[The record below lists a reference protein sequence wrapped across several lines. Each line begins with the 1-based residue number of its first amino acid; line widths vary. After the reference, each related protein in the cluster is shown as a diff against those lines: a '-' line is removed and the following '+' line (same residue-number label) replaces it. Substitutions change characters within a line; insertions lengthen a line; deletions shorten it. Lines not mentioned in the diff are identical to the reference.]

1 MDKKVK
7 AFFAAM
13 GIATALLVPV
23 SASADN
29 SDSEVQVSIDITW
42 DSLEF
47 TYTDR
52 QWDPETHSYKGGG
65 WSDSGGNFTLTN
77 TGNVGVMADFSYKQ
91 AEGMEEIKGY
101 FSSSKLI
108 VPISESRNSKLTL
121 SGKPT
126 AHFESM
132 TVGTVTV
139 NVTTDDSGDA
149 GDSTITGWYKDEETG
164 DWYYYDKNGKLVTGW
179 FKDGGSEWYYADEDG
194 KLVRGWFKDGGD
206 DWYYSDNDGK
216 LHTGWLIS
224 PDGFNEQTFYFD
236 DDGKM
241 HTGWLVSPDGFNEQ
255 TFYFDDDGKMH
266 IGWLISPLGAK
277 GKMFY
282 FDPMGV
288 MQTGWYVDGNNRFY
302 LGADGTMLS
311 AWLVSPLGYEEGKTY
326 YYDETGAMHMGWL
339 TDPPGPE
346 GQTFYFSERG
356 TMVTGWANIG
366 DYWYYFHSDGVMATD
381 TTMDGK
387 HLGSDGRW
395 DGYGE
400 TPNM

>member
-1 MDKKVK
+1 MDKKIK

-29 SDSEVQVSIDITW
+29 SDSKVQVSIDITW

-52 QWDPETHSYKGGG
+52 QWDPETHSYIGGG

-91 AEGMEEIKGY
+91 AEGMDEIKGY
-101 FSSSKLI
+101 FSSSELI

-194 KLVRGWFKDGGD
+194 KLVRGWFKDGGNDWYYADKDGKLVRGWFNDGGD

-216 LHTGWLIS
+216 LNT
-224 PDGFNEQTFYFD
+224 
-236 DDGKM
+236 
-241 HTGWLVSPDGFNEQ
+241 
-255 TFYFDDDGKMH
+255 
-266 IGWLISPLGAK
+266 GWLISPLGAK

-282 FDPMGV
+282 FDLMGV

-339 TDPPGPE
+339 TDPPGSE

>member
-29 SDSEVQVSIDITW
+29 SDSKVQVSIDITW

-47 TYTDR
+47 TYTDG

-91 AEGMEEIKGY
+91 AEGMDEIKGY
-101 FSSSKLI
+101 FSSSELI

-126 AHFESM
+126 EHFESM
-132 TVGTVTV
+132 TVGTITV

-194 KLVRGWFKDGGD
+194 KVLTGSNNGGEYDLSYPWDYGKLYTDWVKVDD
-206 DWYYSDNDGK
+206 DWYYFDGYGSIAK
-216 LHTGWLIS
+216 NTTI
-224 PDGFNEQTFYFD
+224 DGRY
-236 DDGKM
+236 
-241 HTGWLVSPDGFNEQ
+241 
-255 TFYFDDDGKMH
+255 
-266 IGWLISPLGAK
+266 IGL
-277 GKMFY
+277 
-282 FDPMGV
+282 
-288 MQTGWYVDGNNRFY
+288 
-302 LGADGTMLS
+302 
-311 AWLVSPLGYEEGKTY
+311 
-326 YYDETGAMHMGWL
+326 
-339 TDPPGPE
+339 
-346 GQTFYFSERG
+346 
-356 TMVTGWANIG
+356 
-366 DYWYYFHSDGVMATD
+366 
-381 TTMDGK
+381 
-387 HLGSDGRW
+387 DGRW

>member
-1 MDKKVK
+1 MDKKIK

-29 SDSEVQVSIDITW
+29 SDSKVQVSIDITW

-52 QWDPETHSYKGGG
+52 QWDPETHSYIGGG

-91 AEGMEEIKGY
+91 AEGMDEIKGY
-101 FSSSKLI
+101 FSSSELI

-164 DWYYYDKNGKLVTGW
+164 DWYYYD
-179 FKDGGSEWYYADEDG
+179 
-194 KLVRGWFKDGGD
+194 
-206 DWYYSDNDGK
+206 NDGK
-216 LHTGWLIS
+216 LHT
-224 PDGFNEQTFYFD
+224 
-236 DDGKM
+236 
-241 HTGWLVSPDGFNEQ
+241 
-255 TFYFDDDGKMH
+255 
-266 IGWLISPLGAK
+266 GWLISPLGAK

-282 FDPMGV
+282 FDLMGV

-339 TDPPGPE
+339 TDPPGSE

>member
-1 MDKKVK
+1 MDKKIK

-29 SDSEVQVSIDITW
+29 SDSKVQVSIDITW

-47 TYTDR
+47 TYTDG

-91 AEGMEEIKGY
+91 AEGMDEIKGY
-101 FSSSKLI
+101 FSSSELI

-194 KLVRGWFKDGGD
+194 KLVRGWFKDGGNDWYYADKDGKLVRGWFNDGGD

-224 PDGFNEQTFYFD
+224 P
-236 DDGKM
+236 
-241 HTGWLVSPDGFNEQ
+241 
-255 TFYFDDDGKMH
+255 
-266 IGWLISPLGAK
+266 LGAK

-282 FDPMGV
+282 FDLMGV

-339 TDPPGPE
+339 TDPPGSE

>member
-1 MDKKVK
+1 MDKKIK
-7 AFFAAM
+7 AIFAAM
-13 GIATALLVPV
+13 GSATALLVPV

-29 SDSEVQVSIDITW
+29 SDSKVQVSIDITW

-52 QWDPETHSYKGGG
+52 QWDPETHSYIGGG

-91 AEGMEEIKGY
+91 AEGMDEIKGY
-101 FSSSKLI
+101 FSSSELI

-194 KLVRGWFKDGGD
+194 KLVRGWFKDGGNDWYYADKDGKLVRGWFNDGGD

-224 PDGFNEQTFYFD
+224 P
-236 DDGKM
+236 
-241 HTGWLVSPDGFNEQ
+241 
-255 TFYFDDDGKMH
+255 
-266 IGWLISPLGAK
+266 LGAK

-282 FDPMGV
+282 FDLMGV

-339 TDPPGPE
+339 TDPPGSE

>member
-1 MDKKVK
+1 MDKKIK

-29 SDSEVQVSIDITW
+29 SDSKVQVSIDITW

-52 QWDPETHSYKGGG
+52 QWDPETHSYIGGG

-91 AEGMEEIKGY
+91 AEGMDEIKGY
-101 FSSSKLI
+101 FSSSELI

-194 KLVRGWFKDGGD
+194 KLVRGWFKDGGNDWYYADKDGKLVRGWFNDGGD

-224 PDGFNEQTFYFD
+224 P
-236 DDGKM
+236 
-241 HTGWLVSPDGFNEQ
+241 
-255 TFYFDDDGKMH
+255 
-266 IGWLISPLGAK
+266 LGAK

-282 FDPMGV
+282 FDLMGV

-339 TDPPGPE
+339 TDPPGSE

-381 TTMDGK
+381 TTTDGK

>member
-1 MDKKVK
+1 MDKKIK

-29 SDSEVQVSIDITW
+29 SDSKVQVSIDITW

-52 QWDPETHSYKGGG
+52 QWDPETHSYIGGG

-91 AEGMEEIKGY
+91 AEGMDEIKGY
-101 FSSSKLI
+101 FSSSELI

-194 KLVRGWFKDGGD
+194 KLVRGWFKDGGNDWYYADKDGKLVRGWFNDGGD

-224 PDGFNEQTFYFD
+224 P
-236 DDGKM
+236 
-241 HTGWLVSPDGFNEQ
+241 
-255 TFYFDDDGKMH
+255 
-266 IGWLISPLGAK
+266 LGAK

-282 FDPMGV
+282 FDLMGV

-339 TDPPGPE
+339 TDPPGSE

-395 DGYGE
+395 DGYGCG
-400 TPNM
+400 NSQHGGVCSGG

>member
-1 MDKKVK
+1 MDKKIK

-29 SDSEVQVSIDITW
+29 SDSKVQVSIDITW

-52 QWDPETHSYKGGG
+52 QWDPETHSYIGGG

-91 AEGMEEIKGY
+91 AEGMDEIKGY
-101 FSSSKLI
+101 FSSSELI

-194 KLVRGWFKDGGD
+194 KLVRGWFKDGGNDWYYADKDGKLVRGWFNDGGD

-224 PDGFNEQTFYFD
+224 P
-236 DDGKM
+236 
-241 HTGWLVSPDGFNEQ
+241 
-255 TFYFDDDGKMH
+255 
-266 IGWLISPLGAK
+266 LGAK

-282 FDPMGV
+282 FDLMGV

-339 TDPPGPE
+339 TDPPGSE

-387 HLGSDGRW
+387 HLGLDGRW

>member
-1 MDKKVK
+1 MDKKIK

-29 SDSEVQVSIDITW
+29 SDSKVQVSIDITW

-52 QWDPETHSYKGGG
+52 QWDPETHSYIGGG

-91 AEGMEEIKGY
+91 AEGMDEIKGY
-101 FSSSKLI
+101 FSSSELI

-194 KLVRGWFKDGGD
+194 KLVRGWFKDGGNDWYYADKDGKLVRGWFNDGGD

-216 LHTGWLIS
+216 LHTGR
-224 PDGFNEQTFYFD
+224 
-236 DDGKM
+236 
-241 HTGWLVSPDGFNEQ
+241 
-255 TFYFDDDGKMH
+255 
-266 IGWLISPLGAK
+266 LISPLGAK

-282 FDPMGV
+282 FDLMGV

-339 TDPPGPE
+339 TDPPGSE

>member
-1 MDKKVK
+1 MVKKIK

-29 SDSEVQVSIDITW
+29 SDSKVQVSIDITW

-52 QWDPETHSYKGGG
+52 QWDPETHSYIGGG

-91 AEGMEEIKGY
+91 AEGMDEIKGY
-101 FSSSKLI
+101 FSSSELI

-194 KLVRGWFKDGGD
+194 KLVRGWFKDGGNDWYYADKDGKLVRGWFNDGGD

-224 PDGFNEQTFYFD
+224 P
-236 DDGKM
+236 
-241 HTGWLVSPDGFNEQ
+241 
-255 TFYFDDDGKMH
+255 
-266 IGWLISPLGAK
+266 LGAK

-282 FDPMGV
+282 FDLMGV

-339 TDPPGPE
+339 TDPPGSE

>member
-1 MDKKVK
+1 MDKKIK

-29 SDSEVQVSIDITW
+29 SDSKVQVSIDITW

-52 QWDPETHSYKGGG
+52 QWDPETHSYIGGG

-91 AEGMEEIKGY
+91 AEGMDEIKGY
-101 FSSSKLI
+101 FSSSELI

-194 KLVRGWFKDGGD
+194 KLVRGWFKDGGNDWYYADKDGKLVRGWFNDGGD

-224 PDGFNEQTFYFD
+224 T
-236 DDGKM
+236 
-241 HTGWLVSPDGFNEQ
+241 
-255 TFYFDDDGKMH
+255 
-266 IGWLISPLGAK
+266 LGAK

-282 FDPMGV
+282 FDLMGV

-339 TDPPGPE
+339 TDPPGSE

>member
-52 QWDPETHSYKGGG
+52 QWDPETHSYIGGG

-91 AEGMEEIKGY
+91 AEGMDEIKGY
-101 FSSSKLI
+101 FSSSELI

-194 KLVRGWFKDGGD
+194 KLVRGWFKDGGNDWYYADKDGKLVRGWFNDGGD

-224 PDGFNEQTFYFD
+224 P
-236 DDGKM
+236 
-241 HTGWLVSPDGFNEQ
+241 
-255 TFYFDDDGKMH
+255 
-266 IGWLISPLGAK
+266 LGAK

-282 FDPMGV
+282 FDLMGV

-339 TDPPGPE
+339 TDPPGSE

-381 TTMDGK
+381 TTMNGK

>member
-91 AEGMEEIKGY
+91 AEGMDEIKGY
-101 FSSSKLI
+101 FSSSELI

-194 KLVRGWFKDGGD
+194 KLVRGWFKDGGNDWYYADKDGKLVRGWFNDGGD

-224 PDGFNEQTFYFD
+224 P
-236 DDGKM
+236 
-241 HTGWLVSPDGFNEQ
+241 
-255 TFYFDDDGKMH
+255 
-266 IGWLISPLGAK
+266 LGAK

-282 FDPMGV
+282 FDLMGV

-339 TDPPGPE
+339 TDPPGSE

>member
-1 MDKKVK
+1 MDKKIK

-29 SDSEVQVSIDITW
+29 SDSKVQVSIDITW

-52 QWDPETHSYKGGG
+52 QWDPETHSYIGGG

-91 AEGMEEIKGY
+91 AEGMDEIKGY
-101 FSSSKLI
+101 FSSSELI

-194 KLVRGWFKDGGD
+194 KLVRGWFKDGGNDWYYADKDGKLVRGWFNDGGD

-224 PDGFNEQTFYFD
+224 P
-236 DDGKM
+236 
-241 HTGWLVSPDGFNEQ
+241 
-255 TFYFDDDGKMH
+255 
-266 IGWLISPLGAK
+266 LGAK

-282 FDPMGV
+282 FDLMGV

-339 TDPPGPE
+339 TDPPGSE

-366 DYWYYFHSDGVMATD
+366 GYWYYFHSDGVMATD

>member
-1 MDKKVK
+1 MDKKIK

-29 SDSEVQVSIDITW
+29 SDSKVQVSIDITW

-52 QWDPETHSYKGGG
+52 QWDPETHSYIGGG

-91 AEGMEEIKGY
+91 AVGMDEIKGY
-101 FSSSKLI
+101 FSSSELI

-194 KLVRGWFKDGGD
+194 KLVRGWFKDGGNDWYYADKDGKLVRGWFNDGGD

-224 PDGFNEQTFYFD
+224 P
-236 DDGKM
+236 
-241 HTGWLVSPDGFNEQ
+241 
-255 TFYFDDDGKMH
+255 
-266 IGWLISPLGAK
+266 LGAK

-282 FDPMGV
+282 FDLMGV

-339 TDPPGPE
+339 TDPPGSE

>member
-29 SDSEVQVSIDITW
+29 SDSKVQVSIDITW

-52 QWDPETHSYKGGG
+52 QWDPETHSYIGGG

-91 AEGMEEIKGY
+91 AEGMDEIKGY
-101 FSSSKLI
+101 FSSSELI

-194 KLVRGWFKDGGD
+194 KLVRGWFKDGGNDWYYADKDGKLVRGWFNDGGD

-224 PDGFNEQTFYFD
+224 P
-236 DDGKM
+236 
-241 HTGWLVSPDGFNEQ
+241 
-255 TFYFDDDGKMH
+255 
-266 IGWLISPLGAK
+266 LGAK

-282 FDPMGV
+282 FDLMGV

-339 TDPPGPE
+339 TDPPGSE

>member
-13 GIATALLVPV
+13 GIATALLVSV

-47 TYTDR
+47 TYTDG

-91 AEGMEEIKGY
+91 AEGMDEIKGY
-101 FSSSKLI
+101 FSSSELI

-194 KLVRGWFKDGGD
+194 KLVRGWFKDGGNDWYYADKDGKLVRGWFNDGGD

-224 PDGFNEQTFYFD
+224 P
-236 DDGKM
+236 
-241 HTGWLVSPDGFNEQ
+241 
-255 TFYFDDDGKMH
+255 
-266 IGWLISPLGAK
+266 LGAK

-282 FDPMGV
+282 FDLMGV

>member
-23 SASADN
+23 SASADI

-47 TYTDR
+47 TYTDG
-52 QWDPETHSYKGGG
+52 QWDPETHSYIGGG

-77 TGNVGVMADFSYKQ
+77 TGNVSVMADFSYKQ
-91 AEGMEEIKGY
+91 AEGMDEIKGY

-194 KLVRGWFKDGGD
+194 KLVRGWFNDGGNDGRYSYYDGKLYTDWVKVDD
-206 DWYYSDNDGK
+206 DWYYFDG
-216 LHTGWLIS
+216 
-224 PDGFNEQTFYFD
+224 DGSIAKDITI
-236 DDGKM
+236 DGR
-241 HTGWLVSPDGFNEQ
+241 
-255 TFYFDDDGKMH
+255 Y
-266 IGWLISPLGAK
+266 IGL
-277 GKMFY
+277 
-282 FDPMGV
+282 
-288 MQTGWYVDGNNRFY
+288 
-302 LGADGTMLS
+302 
-311 AWLVSPLGYEEGKTY
+311 
-326 YYDETGAMHMGWL
+326 
-339 TDPPGPE
+339 
-346 GQTFYFSERG
+346 
-356 TMVTGWANIG
+356 
-366 DYWYYFHSDGVMATD
+366 
-381 TTMDGK
+381 
-387 HLGSDGRW
+387 DGRW
-395 DGYGE
+395 DGIGDA
-400 TPNM
+400 PNT

>member
-1 MDKKVK
+1 MDKKIK

-29 SDSEVQVSIDITW
+29 SDSKVQVSIDITW

-52 QWDPETHSYKGGG
+52 QWDPETHSYIGGG

-91 AEGMEEIKGY
+91 AEGMDEIKGY
-101 FSSSKLI
+101 FSSSELI

-194 KLVRGWFKDGGD
+194 KLVRGWFKDGGNDWYYADKDGKLVRGWFNDGGD

-224 PDGFNEQTFYFD
+224 P
-236 DDGKM
+236 
-241 HTGWLVSPDGFNEQ
+241 
-255 TFYFDDDGKMH
+255 
-266 IGWLISPLGAK
+266 LGAK

-282 FDPMGV
+282 FDLMGV

-339 TDPPGPE
+339 TDPPGSE

-387 HLGSDGRW
+387 HLGSGGRW

>member
-1 MDKKVK
+1 MDKKIK

-29 SDSEVQVSIDITW
+29 SDSKVQVSIDITW

-52 QWDPETHSYKGGG
+52 QWDPETHSYIGGG

-91 AEGMEEIKGY
+91 AEGMDEIKGY
-101 FSSSKLI
+101 FSSSELI

-179 FKDGGSEWYYADEDG
+179 FKDGGSEWYYADEDVKLVRGWFKDGGNDWYYADKDG
-194 KLVRGWFKDGGD
+194 KLVRGWFNDGGD

-224 PDGFNEQTFYFD
+224 P
-236 DDGKM
+236 
-241 HTGWLVSPDGFNEQ
+241 
-255 TFYFDDDGKMH
+255 
-266 IGWLISPLGAK
+266 LGAK

-282 FDPMGV
+282 FDLMGV

-339 TDPPGPE
+339 TDPPGSE

>member
-1 MDKKVK
+1 MDKKIK

-29 SDSEVQVSIDITW
+29 SDSKVQVSIDITW

-52 QWDPETHSYKGGG
+52 QWDPETHSYIGGG

-91 AEGMEEIKGY
+91 AEGMDEIKGY
-101 FSSSKLI
+101 FSSSELI

-194 KLVRGWFKDGGD
+194 KLVRGWFKDGGNDWYYADKDGKLVRGWFNDGGD

-224 PDGFNEQTFYFD
+224 P
-236 DDGKM
+236 
-241 HTGWLVSPDGFNEQ
+241 
-255 TFYFDDDGKMH
+255 
-266 IGWLISPLGAK
+266 LGAK

-282 FDPMGV
+282 FDLMGV

-302 LGADGTMLS
+302 LGVDGTMLS

-339 TDPPGPE
+339 TDPPGSE

>member
-1 MDKKVK
+1 MDKKIK

-13 GIATALLVPV
+13 GIATVLLVPV

-29 SDSEVQVSIDITW
+29 SDSKVQVSIDITW

-47 TYTDR
+47 TYTDG

-91 AEGMEEIKGY
+91 AEGMDEIKGY
-101 FSSSKLI
+101 FSSSELI

-194 KLVRGWFKDGGD
+194 KLVRGWFKDGGNDWYYADKDGKLVRGWFNDGGD

-224 PDGFNEQTFYFD
+224 P
-236 DDGKM
+236 
-241 HTGWLVSPDGFNEQ
+241 
-255 TFYFDDDGKMH
+255 
-266 IGWLISPLGAK
+266 LGAK

-282 FDPMGV
+282 FDLMGV

-339 TDPPGPE
+339 TDPPGSE